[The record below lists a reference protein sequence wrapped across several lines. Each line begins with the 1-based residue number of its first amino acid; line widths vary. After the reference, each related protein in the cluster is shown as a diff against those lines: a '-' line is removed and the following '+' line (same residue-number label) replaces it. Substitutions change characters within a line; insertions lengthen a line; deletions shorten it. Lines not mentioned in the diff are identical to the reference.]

1 MNIGEALIKSNFT
14 LKDAEIEN
22 YILDS
27 QLLMCKVLNKDK
39 MFILMNRE
47 EELSKSQ
54 EEEFFKLVE
63 LRRKKMPTKYILGK
77 TEFMGLDILIK
88 PGVLIPRADTE
99 ILVEEAIKIIKENSY
114 LKVCD
119 LCSGSGAIGVAICSF
134 LKDITLNSYDI
145 DEVALDVTERNIFN
159 LNLEQRAKVQYSDL
173 LQKAIEDKESFD
185 MIVSNPPY
193 IRKDVIPTLME
204 DVKDYEPYIALCGGE
219 DGLNFYRTITTQSLK
234 VLKKGGALAYE
245 IGHDQKDDVSSILKE
260 NGFEGIYALQD
271 FSGLDRV
278 VIGFLPK

>member
-159 LNLEQRAKVQYSDL
+159 LKLEQRAKVQYSDL

-245 IGHDQKDDVSSILKE
+245 IGHDQKDDVISILKE
-260 NGFEGIYALQD
+260 NGFESIYALQD

>member
-27 QLLMCKVLNKDK
+27 QLLLCKVLNKDK

-47 EELSKSQ
+47 EELSETQ
-54 EEEFFKLVE
+54 EEEFFNLVE

-99 ILVEEAIKIIKENSY
+99 VLVEEAIKIIKDNSY

-145 DEVALDVTERNIFN
+145 DEVALDVTERNIYN
-159 LNLEQRAKVQYSDL
+159 LGLEKRAKVEHSDL
-173 LQKAIEDKESFD
+173 LQKAIDSKEIFD
-185 MIVSNPPY
+185 IIVSNPPY
-193 IRKDVIPTLME
+193 IRNDVIPTLME

-234 VLKKGGALAYE
+234 VLERGGALAYE
-245 IGHDQKDDVSSILKE
+245 IGHDQKEDVMSILSE
-260 NGFEGIYALQD
+260 NGFENIYALQD
-271 FSGLDRV
+271 FGGLDRV

>member
-99 ILVEEAIKIIKENSY
+99 ILVEEAIKIIKVNSY

-119 LCSGSGAIGVAICSF
+119 LCSGSGAIGVAICRF
-134 LKDITLNSYDI
+134 LRDITLNSYDI

-204 DVKDYEPYIALCGGE
+204 DVKDYEPYIALCGGD

-245 IGHDQKDDVSSILKE
+245 IGHDQKDDVISILKE

>member
-99 ILVEEAIKIIKENSY
+99 ILVEEAIKITKENSY

>member
-1 MNIGEALIKSNFT
+1 MNIGEVLIKSNFT